1 MHRSAAQPPP
11 KTSSQAWHVYLFMYM
26 RILLIIYSETI
37 QRRKKVSTTRSSF
50 NICVISSFQE
60 RRWLS
65 FMSAIILPQKF
76 TFYTIN
82 VLLDYILL

>member
-1 MHRSAAQPPP
+1 
-11 KTSSQAWHVYLFMYM
+11 M

-50 NICVISSFQE
+50 NIRVISSFQE